1 MKKCM
6 TNYLFALSESDY
18 DKLKDII
25 CHKFYKFR
33 KFYWLLREYSEFII
47 ALEYNANSDEGQ
59 LKINVKFSG
68 IDPKDVARNMPHDD
82 NVNIKTTKSK
92 LIIEINDED
101 VA

>member
-47 ALEYNANSDEGQ
+47 ALEY
-59 LKINVKFSG
+59 
-68 IDPKDVARNMPHDD
+68 DD
-82 NVNIKTTKSK
+82 NSELLLEYALQV
-92 LIIEINDED
+92 
-101 VA
+101 